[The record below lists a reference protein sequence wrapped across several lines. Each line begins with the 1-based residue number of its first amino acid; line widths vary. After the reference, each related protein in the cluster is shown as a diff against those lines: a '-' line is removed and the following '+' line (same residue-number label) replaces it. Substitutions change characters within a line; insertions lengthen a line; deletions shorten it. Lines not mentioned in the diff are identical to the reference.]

1 MVGVLWGI
9 SKVGGH
15 VFDLSCF
22 GSQRIE
28 TSLSE
33 MAKIKVLTLFSLVGG
48 ASLLRAIQKSSLL
61 YHE

>member
-1 MVGVLWGI
+1 MVGVLWCV

-22 GSQRIE
+22 VSQRIE

-33 MAKIKVLTLFSLVGG
+33 MAKIEVPTLFGLVGG
-48 ASLLRAIQKSSLL
+48 ASFATCHSKELLTLS
-61 YHE
+61 